1 MRCIE
6 RMNKLLHIRN
16 VKLEDLPYLV
26 KIENLCF
33 TKEEAATEEAFK
45 KRIHTIP
52 DSFFV
57 AEESGEIVGLINGPV
72 IHQPF
77 ITDELFSDLKTN
89 PSSGGHQSILGVAV
103 APPFQKR
110 GVASALL
117 AHIEQAA
124 MLHNRETITLT
135 CKKELIGFY
144 EKRGYLNLGV
154 SESEHAGVTWYNMI
168 KKSH

>member
-1 MRCIE
+1 
-6 RMNKLLHIRN
+6 MNKLVHIRN

-45 KRIHTIP
+45 KRVQTIP
-52 DSFFV
+52 DSFYV
-57 AEESGEIVGLINGPV
+57 AEKNGEIVGLINGPV

-77 ITDELFSDLKTN
+77 ITDDLFSDLKTN

-103 APPFQKR
+103 APLFQKR

-117 AHIEQAA
+117 AHLEREAK
-124 MLHNRETITLT
+124 LHNRETITLT
-135 CKKELIGFY
+135 CKKDLIGFY
-144 EKRGYLNLGV
+144 EKQGYHNLGV
-154 SESEHAGVTWYNMI
+154 SESEHGGVTWYNMI
-168 KKSH
+168 KRIH